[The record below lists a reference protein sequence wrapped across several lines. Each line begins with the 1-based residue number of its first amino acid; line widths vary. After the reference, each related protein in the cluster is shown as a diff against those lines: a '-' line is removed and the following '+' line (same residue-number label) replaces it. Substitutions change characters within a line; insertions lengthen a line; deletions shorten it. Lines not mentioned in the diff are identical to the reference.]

1 MLIALKIA
9 VLFQATVLI
18 QLAASLQVQQTMFQC
33 AYPVIPQ
40 LIFKTLRSTIAA
52 FAWQIISIHIQ
63 KINLVLLALVIV
75 HSANK
80 EMV

>member
-1 MLIALKIA
+1 M
-9 VLFQATVLI
+9 LI
-18 QLAASLQVQQTMFQC
+18 QLAASLQVQQTIFQF

-40 LIFKTLRSTIAA
+40 QIFKMLPSTIAA

-63 KINLVLLALVIV
+63 KINLVLLALLIAY
-75 HSANK
+75 SANK